1 MAKFDNPD
9 DIKVILATDCGSTT
23 TKAILIE
30 YDNGEYRLQVRG
42 EAPTTVEAPFE
53 DVTMGVLN
61 AVQEVEELSGRKL
74 LDENNLII
82 SPSRGNVGTDVYIS
96 TSSAGGGLQM
106 MVAGVVRSMSAESAE
121 RAALGAGAIVMD
133 VIASN
138 DKRLPHEQIERIR
151 RLRPD
156 MILLGG
162 GIDGGTTTHVVE
174 IAELVAAAD
183 PRPRL
188 GSSYKLPIIYAGN
201 KDARELVKE
210 TLKDKVDL
218 RIVDNFRPVLERENL
233 GPAREEIH
241 ELFMEHVMAQA
252 PGYKKLM
259 SWTDAPIMPTP
270 GAVGLIIQTIARQ
283 YNIEALGVDIGGAT
297 TDVFSVFR
305 PEGSEDGVFN
315 RTVSANL
322 GMSYSI
328 SNVFAEATLPM
339 VMRWVPFNM
348 DERDL
353 RNRVKNKMVR
363 PTTIP
368 QSMEELIFEQAVA
381 REALRL
387 AFIQH
392 KNFAT
397 VLKGVQQQRTIAD
410 AFDQSSS
417 GATIV
422 NMMSLDM
429 LIGSG
434 GVLSHAPRRQQSAMM
449 MVDAFCP
456 EGVTR
461 LAVDS
466 IFMMPQLGVL
476 TEVQPKA
483 ATEVFEKDCLIHL
496 GTCVAPSGVYKK
508 SDTPVMKYK
517 IDLPDGPVEGTLNAL
532 EMKLFK
538 LGIQDN
544 GLPMT
549 AKAVF
554 EPERN
559 FDVGAGKGHRLETE
573 VHGGVVGIILD
584 GRGRPF
590 DLSQLDAAQRVDYLT
605 RWYSELDIYPA
616 ERLKQK

>member
-1 MAKFDNPD
+1 MADFDNPNE
-9 DIKVILATDCGSTT
+9 IRVIVATDCGSTT

-30 YDNGEYRLQVRG
+30 YINGEYRLISRG

-61 AVQEVEELSGRKL
+61 AVAELEELTGRKL
-74 LDENNLII
+74 LDESDKFIK
-82 SPSRGNVGTDVYIS
+82 PSEGNVGTDIYIS

-106 MVAGVVRSMSAESAE
+106 MVAGVVRSMTAESAE

-138 DKRLPHEQIERIR
+138 DKRLPHQQIERIR
-151 RLRPD
+151 LLRPD
-156 MILLGG
+156 MILLSG
-162 GIDGGTTTHVVE
+162 GIDGGTRTHVVE

-188 GSSYKLPIIYAGN
+188 GSGYKLPIIYAGN
-201 KDARELVKE
+201 KDAMEDVKS
-210 TLKDKVDL
+210 TLADKVDL
-218 RIVDNFRPVLERENL
+218 RTVANLRPVLERENL

-259 SWTDAPIMPTP
+259 GWTDAPIMPTP
-270 GAVGLIIQTIARQ
+270 GAVGLIIQTIAKQ

-297 TDVFSVFR
+297 TDIFSVFR
-305 PEGSEDGVFN
+305 PDGSTPEFN

-339 VMRWVPFNM
+339 VMRWVPFKM

-353 RNRVKNKMVR
+353 RNRVKNKMIR

-368 QSMEELIFEQAVA
+368 QSLEELVFEQAIA
-381 REALRL
+381 KEALRL
-387 AFIQH
+387 ALKQH
-392 KNFAT
+392 RSFAT

-410 AFDQSSS
+410 AFEQSSS
-417 GATIV
+417 GQTIV
-422 NMMSLDM
+422 NMMTLDM

-434 GVLSHAPRRQQSAMM
+434 GVLSHAPRRQQAALMM
-449 MVDAFCP
+449 IDAFMP

-496 GTCVAPSGVYKK
+496 GTCVAAAGTAKK
-508 SDTPVMKYK
+508 RGPVMKYR
-517 IDLPDGPVEGTLNAL
+517 IELPDGPVSGTLDYL
-532 EMKLFK
+532 EMKHFP
-538 LGIQDN
+538 LGLGED
-544 GLPMT
+544 GLPL
-549 AKAVF
+549 KVRAVL
-554 EPERN
+554 EPERG
-559 FDVGAGKGHRLETE
+559 FDLGAGRGDKVERTLY
-573 VHGGVVGIILD
+573 GGVAGVILD

-590 DLSQLDAAQRVDYLT
+590 NLSVLDEEERVSYLKT
-605 RWYSELDIYPA
+605 WMKELDIYPDIDK
-616 ERLKQK
+616 L

>member
-9 DIKVILATDCGSTT
+9 DIKVIVATDCGSTT

-30 YDNGEYRLQVRG
+30 YQDGEYRLTTRG

-61 AVQEVEELSGRKL
+61 AVAEVEELSGRKL
-74 LDENNLII
+74 LDEDGRFI
-82 SPSRGNVGTDVYIS
+82 SPAKNNVGTDVYIS

-106 MVAGVVRSMSAESAE
+106 MVAGVVRSMTAESAE

-138 DKRLPHEQIERIR
+138 DKRLPHQQIERIR
-151 RLRPD
+151 HLRPD
-156 MILLGG
+156 MILLSG

-174 IAELVAAAD
+174 LAELISAAD

-188 GSSYKLPIIYAGN
+188 GSSYKLPVIYAGN
-201 KDARELVKE
+201 KDARSAINE
-210 TLKDKVDL
+210 TLEKEVDL
-218 RIVDNFRPVLERENL
+218 KTVDNLRPVLERENL
-233 GPAREEIH
+233 SPAREEIH

-259 SWTDAPIMPTP
+259 TWTDAPIMPTP
-270 GAVGLIIQTIARQ
+270 GAVGLIIKTIADQ
-283 YNIEALGVDIGGAT
+283 YNIEAVGVDIGGAT

-305 PEGSEDGVFN
+305 PGEDNEGVFN

-328 SNVFAEATLPM
+328 SNVFAEATLPK

-353 RNRVKNKMVR
+353 RNRVKNKMIR

-368 QSMEELIFEQAVA
+368 QSMEELIFEQAIA
-381 REALRL
+381 KEALRL

-410 AFDQSSS
+410 AFDQSAS
-417 GATIV
+417 GKTIV

-434 GVLSHAPRRQQSAMM
+434 GVLSHAPRRQQSALMM
-449 MVDAFCP
+449 IDAFMP
-456 EGVTR
+456 EGITR

-496 GTCVAPSGVYKK
+496 GTCVAPAGTFKK
-508 SDTPVMKYK
+508 PGPVMKYS
-517 IDLPDGPVEGTLNAL
+517 IDLPSGNVSGTLSSL
-532 EMKLFK
+532 EMKKFE
-538 LGIQDN
+538 LGMGDD
-544 GLPMT
+544 GLPLKV
-549 AKAVF
+549 KATF

-559 FDVGAGKGHRLETE
+559 FDLGAGKGDKVE
-573 VHGGVVGIILD
+573 VELSGGVVGIILD

-590 DLSQLDAAQRVDYLT
+590 DLS
-605 RWYSELDIYPA
+605 ELDDDSRVEHLKTWMTELNIYP
-616 ERLKQK
+616 EEKI

>member
-9 DIKVILATDCGSTT
+9 DIKIIVATDCGSTT

-30 YDNGEYRLQVRG
+30 FTNGEYRLTTRG

-61 AVQEVEELSGRKL
+61 AVGELEELSGRKL
-74 LDENNLII
+74 LDENGRFI
-82 SPSRGNVGTDVYIS
+82 SPANGNIGTDVYIS

-106 MVAGVVRSMSAESAE
+106 MVAGVVRSMTAESAE

-138 DKRLPHEQIERIR
+138 DKRLPHQQIERIR
-151 RLRPD
+151 QLRPD
-156 MILLGG
+156 MILLSG

-174 IAELVAAAD
+174 IAELISAAD

-188 GSSYKLPIIYAGN
+188 GSSYKLPVIYAGN
-201 KDARELVKE
+201 KDATENVKT
-210 TLKDKVDL
+210 TLGDKVDL
-218 RIVDNFRPVLERENL
+218 KVVDNLRPVLERENL

-241 ELFMEHVMAQA
+241 EQFMEHVMAQA

-259 SWTDAPIMPTP
+259 SWADAPIMPTP
-270 GAVGLIIQTIARQ
+270 GAVGLIIQTIADQ
-283 YNIEALGVDIGGAT
+283 YGIEALGVDIGGAT

-305 PEGSEDGVFN
+305 PGGKEGVFN

-328 SNVFAEATLPM
+328 SNVFAEATLPK
-339 VMRWVPFNM
+339 VMRWVPFKM

-353 RNRVKNKMVR
+353 RNRVKNKMIR

-368 QSMEELIFEQAVA
+368 QSMEELIFEQAIA
-381 REALRL
+381 KEALRL
-387 AFIQH
+387 AHIQH

-410 AFDQSSS
+410 AFEQSSS

-422 NMMSLDM
+422 NMMTLDM

-434 GVLSHAPRRQQSAMM
+434 GVLSHAPRRQQSALMM
-449 MVDAFCP
+449 IDAFSP
-456 EGVTR
+456 EGITR

-496 GTCVAPSGVYKK
+496 GTCIAPVGESKK
-508 SDTPVMKYK
+508 GGPVMKYT
-517 IDLPDGPVEGTLNAL
+517 IELPTGTVSGTLNSL
-532 EMKLFK
+532 EMKKFE
-538 LGIQDN
+538 LGIQEN
-544 GLPMT
+544 GLPQT
-549 AKAVF
+549 AKAIF
-554 EPERN
+554 EPEKN
-559 FDVGAGKGHRLETE
+559 FDLGSGKGAKVTKEI
-573 VHGGVVGIILD
+573 HGGVVGIILD

-590 DLSQLDAAQRVDYLT
+590 DLSTLSEDARVTHLKEWMT
-605 RWYSELDIYPA
+605 ELNIYP
-616 ERLKQK
+616 EGKF

>member
-1 MAKFDNPD
+1 MAKFENPD
-9 DIKVILATDCGSTT
+9 DIKVIVATDCGSTT

-30 YDNGEYRLQVRG
+30 YVNGEYRLITRG

-61 AVQEVEELSGRKL
+61 AVAEVEELSGRKL
-74 LDENNLII
+74 LDENDRFIT
-82 SPSRGNVGTDVYIS
+82 PRQGEVGTDVYIS

-106 MVAGVVRSMSAESAE
+106 MVAGVVRSMTAESAE

-138 DKRLPHEQIERIR
+138 DKRLPHQQIERIR
-151 RLRPD
+151 ALRPD
-156 MILLGG
+156 MILLSG

-174 IAELVAAAD
+174 IAELISAAD

-201 KDARELVKE
+201 VNAMEPVRD
-210 TLKDKVDL
+210 TLADKVDL
-218 RIVDNFRPVLERENL
+218 KTVENLRPVLERENL

-241 ELFMEHVMAQA
+241 EQFMEHVMAQA

-259 SWTDAPIMPTP
+259 SWSDAPIMPTP
-270 GAVGLIIQTIARQ
+270 GAVGLIIQTIAQ
-283 YNIEALGVDIGGAT
+283 IYNIEAIGVDIGGAT

-305 PEGSEDGVFN
+305 PDGKTPVFN

-339 VMRWVPFNM
+339 VMRWVPFKM

-353 RNRVKNKMVR
+353 RNRVKNKMIR

-368 QSMEELIFEQAVA
+368 QSMEELIFEQAIA
-381 REALRL
+381 KEALRL

-397 VLKGVQQQRTIAD
+397 VLKGIQQQRTIAD
-410 AFDQSSS
+410 AFEQSSS

-422 NMMSLDM
+422 NMMSLNM

-434 GVLSHAPRRQQSAMM
+434 GVLSHAPRRQQSALMM
-449 MVDAFCP
+449 IDAFMP

-496 GTCVAPSGVYKK
+496 GTCIAPSGTTKK
-508 SDTPVMKYK
+508 PGPVLKYS
-517 IDLPDGPVEGTLNAL
+517 IDLPTGPVSGILEHL
-532 EMKLFK
+532 EMKRFE
-538 LGIQDN
+538 LGIQEN
-544 GLPMT
+544 GLPM
-549 AKAVF
+549 KANVTL
-554 EPERN
+554 EPERGY
-559 FDVGAGKGHRLETE
+559 DVGAGKGNKVVKE

-590 DLSQLDAAQRVDYLT
+590 DLSTLSEDDRVKYLKMWMT
-605 RWYSELDIYPA
+605 ELNIYPA
-616 ERLKQK
+616 DKL